1 MSNNEIVPGFDD
13 EKDDSLKIRL
23 QKIEDTEGCL
33 VLYLTG
39 YIDTYNSNYFQKRV
53 AKAIEAGFIK
63 LIFHCS
69 GLNYV
74 SSTGIGSFT
83 AFLKAVKPRG
93 GDLVLLEIQPKVYE
107 VFQLLGFSQ
116 FFNIK
121 ENLDEAVSFFAA
133 RGRGGQGRPVP
144 QDLQVPHLQQEAEG
158 LQGRAASAAPSAR
171 PSSPSTTPAR
181 CSSAEEASHDLA
193 REKLES
199 YLVKLVP
206 DLPGGGPGTWVVQ
219 GRGEGPGEPPR
230 PCSPSPW

>member
-1 MSNNEIVPGFDD
+1 MNNNDIVQGFDD

-23 QKIEDTEGCL
+23 QRIDAVEGCL

-39 YIDTYNSNYFQKRV
+39 YIDTYNSNFFQKRV
-53 AKAIEAGFIK
+53 NRAIEAGFIR
-63 LIFHCS
+63 LIFNCG

-121 ENLDEAVSFFAA
+121 DNLNEAVDFFSTDSKKASTDVFPKIFQCPICSKKLKA
-133 RGRGGQGRPVP
+133 TKAGRF
-144 QDLQVPHLQQEAEG
+144 
-158 LQGRAASAAPSAR
+158 
-171 PSSPSTTPAR
+171 R
-181 CSSAEEASHDLA
+181 CSECKTILA
-193 REKLES
+193 IDNSGQVFL
-199 YLVKLVP
+199 
-206 DLPGGGPGTWVVQ
+206 G
-219 GRGEGPGEPPR
+219 
-230 PCSPSPW
+230 

>member
-1 MSNNEIVPGFDD
+1 MNNEIVPGFDD

-23 QKIEDTEGCL
+23 QKIDEVSGCL

-53 AKAIEAGFIK
+53 AKTIEAGFIR
-63 LIFHCS
+63 LVFHCA

-121 ENLDEAVSFFAA
+121 ENLDEAVSFFAQK
-133 RGRGGQGRPVP
+133 GEGPRPDRSP
-144 QDLQVPHLQQEAEG
+144 
-158 LQGRAASAAPSAR
+158 RSSSAPSA
-171 PSSPSTTPAR
+171 AR
-181 CSSAEEASHDLA
+181 S
-193 REKLES
+193 
-199 YLVKLVP
+199 
-206 DLPGGGPGTWVVQ
+206 
-219 GRGEGPGEPPR
+219 
-230 PCSPSPW
+230 